1 MSHKRSKRD
10 VQEAYRRGFE
20 DGFRVRP
27 NPLAMLLRSCW
38 RKHELKKMN
47 KAYVKQVA
55 EMGKIESRSIGT
67 ITSFENGPDGI
78 VAKGKFDV

>member
-27 NPLAMLLRSCW
+27 NPLVMILRGLW
-38 RKHELKKMN
+38 EKHELKKMK
-47 KAYVKQVA
+47 KAYVKRVT
-55 EMGKIESRSIGT
+55 EMGKIEPRSIGR
-67 ITSFENGPDGI
+67 ITSFEEGPDGI